1 MDRFID
7 KFMDNFTI
15 YIYMYT
21 YMCVFQDKITDAFID
36 SVMGAVAEA
45 KNAIDREHLANQ
57 LAKTTLSPKQ
67 QKHVLDDI
75 YGGGGASS
83 A

>member
-1 MDRFID
+1 MKKACQCHKSMAPSMHKD
-7 KFMDNFTI
+7 KCLFAPI
-15 YIYMYT
+15 HL
-21 YMCVFQDKITDAFID
+21 KA
-36 SVMGAVAEA
+36 ALA
-45 KNAIDREHLANQ
+45 KNAVDREYLAKQ

-67 QKHVLDDI
+67 QKHILDDF